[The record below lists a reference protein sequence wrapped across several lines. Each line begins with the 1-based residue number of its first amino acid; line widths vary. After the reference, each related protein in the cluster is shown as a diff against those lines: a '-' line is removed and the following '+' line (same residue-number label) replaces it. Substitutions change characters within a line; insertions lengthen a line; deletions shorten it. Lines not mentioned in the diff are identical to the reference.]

1 MDLIARIA
9 LDVLALL
16 LVCSALAA
24 KDFRLADHTAL
35 LIGGAVLILGSML
48 FVPRALAIGL

>member
-9 LDVLALL
+9 LDVLAPL
-16 LVCSALAA
+16 LVYSALAA